1 MKKITKLSKFILIM
15 TASERLRSC
24 RGPSR
29 LVHHAISGHRSE
41 ASLRSY
47 IGHPSSEKIITCSD
61 ILPMLRVE
69 GHISHCS
76 RVLQRCHPERS
87 WLRLVFLPTL
97 LSCSSR
103 FLRALWQKR
112 AQSRL
117 LYLLTRIQE
126 LLSNLDE
133 KRWLPAV
140 DTGVHHIKEKWK
152 IKNERKRK
160 RAIAPELLSG

>member
-1 MKKITKLSKFILIM
+1 M

-24 RGPSR
+24 WSPSR

-41 ASLRSY
+41 ASFRSY
-47 IGHPSSEKIITCSD
+47 IGRPSSEKIITCSD
-61 ILPMLRVE
+61 ILSDTSSGRPHQSLQPSFTALSSRA
-69 GHISHCS
+69 ILITS
-76 RVLQRCHPERS
+76 RVSPYTSFVLKP
-87 WLRLVFLPTL
+87 LPA
-97 LSCSSR
+97 C
-103 FLRALWQKR
+103 FINR

-140 DTGVHHIKEKWK
+140 DTDVHHIKNKWK
-152 IKNERKRK
+152 IKNERKC
-160 RAIAPELLSG
+160 AIAPELLSG